1 MKHHNIDMTGLP
13 DTSTRWVK
21 EPGTLCACGR
31 TYQRWY
37 DKGQPTDIVYCT
49 RCRVQTILKKVE
61 TTIDLLTELVGE
73 GARRV

>member
-37 DKGQPTDIVYCT
+37 DKGQPTDIVYCAG
-49 RCRVQTILKKVE
+49 CR
-61 TTIDLLTELVGE
+61 
-73 GARRV
+73 RY